1 MSAKFLQDST
11 RSSIYVVLLLGS
23 ETSQFHPCMSFGTR
37 RFYESTRTVRTKQ
50 EDDPQAS
57 EAALRLKAL
66 LRREGLDTAAA
77 ADSVVTILPPSSANT
92 ILPGSVNTI
101 LPGSLPTAVHG
112 EVSERALPLIFG
124 GVLAAWLLWLC
135 SRQLEHLP
143 QGIPAILLG
152 LWMTFQVQRVQ
163 NLAVLVKPVLVWI
176 WLATLPGFDR
186 MTWWALGLQM
196 PSALVSAGA
205 IYFWAVEQE
214 KASADTGYSDYSH
227 DLWIAL

>member
-1 MSAKFLQDST
+1 MVSKPLSDAKYK
-11 RSSIYVVLLLGS
+11 RN
-23 ETSQFHPCMSFGTR
+23 TSLKFEFIGVNATITMISR
-37 RFYESTRTVRTKQ
+37 EEEEEEKDENEA

-101 LPGSLPTAVHG
+101 LPGSLATAVPV

-124 GVLAAWLLWLC
+124 CVLAAWLLWLC

-152 LWMTFQVQRVQ
+152 LWMTFQVHKVQ
-163 NLAVLVKPVLVWI
+163 NFAVLVKPVLVWM

-205 IYFWAVEQE
+205 IYLWAVEQE
-214 KASADTGYSDYSH
+214 KASADTGYSDCSH